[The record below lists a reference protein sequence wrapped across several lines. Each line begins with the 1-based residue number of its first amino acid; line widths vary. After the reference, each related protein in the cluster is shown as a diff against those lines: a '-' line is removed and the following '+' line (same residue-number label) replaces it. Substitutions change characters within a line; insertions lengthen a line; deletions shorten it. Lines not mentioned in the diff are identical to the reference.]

1 MTSYSKNICWSLF
14 LLWGSNIFFEEK
26 IMSNLSIQVKS
37 MIGREYD
44 FTVASTDKVGGLKGR
59 LAEKTA
65 IGVDQ
70 MRLVYGGKPMLD
82 EKSFGEQNVQ
92 PGSVIQLV
100 LQLRG

>member
-1 MTSYSKNICWSLF
+1 
-14 LLWGSNIFFEEK
+14 
-26 IMSNLSIQVKS
+26 
-37 MIGREYD
+37 
-44 FTVASTDKVGGLKGR
+44 

-70 MRLVYGGKPMLD
+70 MRLVYGGKPMSD